1 MGNTRMD
8 RNMAF
13 QEARNQV
20 LNINQVS
27 FNNIPLK
34 VANKKE

>member
-1 MGNTRMD
+1 MD

-13 QEARNQV
+13 QEEARNQV

-27 FNNIPLK
+27 FNNIPLE

>member
-20 LNINQVS
+20 FNINQVS